1 MIRQVAYSWIH
12 IVIWFCYLALL
23 LYSTL
28 TPLSLPPMGIEHED
42 KFLHLG
48 AFFVLAFIFPWTILY
63 YRQIC
68 VFLSLT
74 SIGCIIE
81 ILQAILPINRSGDP
95 IDAAADMLGVI
106 CGIVAVNLI
115 ARNRFSSRI

>member
-1 MIRQVAYSWIH
+1 MLRKFAYSRMH
-12 IVIWFCYLALL
+12 IVIWFCYLAFL

-28 TPLSLPPMGIEHED
+28 TPLALPIGVEHGD
-42 KFLHLG
+42 KFLHFA

-74 SIGCIIE
+74 SIGCLIE
-81 ILQAILPINRSGDP
+81 ILQAILPVNRSGDP

-106 CGIVAVNLI
+106 CGIVAVNLM
-115 ARNRFSSRI
+115 ARDRFQSQI